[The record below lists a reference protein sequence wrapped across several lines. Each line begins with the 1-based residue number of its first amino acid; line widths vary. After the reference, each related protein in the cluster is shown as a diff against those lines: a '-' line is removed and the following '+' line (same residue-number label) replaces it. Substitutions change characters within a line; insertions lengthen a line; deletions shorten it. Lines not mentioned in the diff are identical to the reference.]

1 MATGREMTETGS
13 GGYLTRAVRFIREVR
28 QEVVGK
34 VTWPSR
40 KETGITTAMV
50 FVMVLIMSL
59 FFLLVDVVLGGAIK
73 NILTF
78 GG

>member
-1 MATGREMTETGS
+1 MATGREMTETSS
-13 GGYLTRAVRFIREVR
+13 GGPIARAVRFIREVR

-59 FFLLVDVVLGGAIK
+59 FFLLVDMVLGGGVNAI
-73 NILTF
+73 LSW
-78 GG
+78 GS

>member
-1 MATGREMTETGS
+1 MATGKEMTETGS
-13 GGYLTRAVRFIREVR
+13 GGYLARAVRFVREVR
-28 QEVVGK
+28 QEVSK

-59 FFLLVDVVLGGAIK
+59 FFMLVDMLLGGVIET
-73 NILTF
+73 ILGF
-78 GG
+78 GR

>member
-13 GGYLTRAVRFIREVR
+13 GGYLTRAARFIREVR

-59 FFLLVDVVLGGAIK
+59 FFLLVDVVLGGAVE
-73 NILTF
+73 NILGF
-78 GG
+78 GR

>member
-1 MATGREMTETGS
+1 MATGREMTETGP
-13 GGYLTRAVRFIREVR
+13 GGYLTRTVRFIREVR

-59 FFLLVDVVLGGAIK
+59 FFLLVDVVLGGAVSK
-73 NILTF
+73 IL
-78 GG
+78 GS

>member
-1 MATGREMTETGS
+1 MAAGKEMAE
-13 GGYLTRAVRFIREVR
+13 GGNGNFVARATRFVREVR
-28 QEVVGK
+28 QEVVK

-50 FVMVLIMSL
+50 FVMVLIMSI
-59 FFLLVDVVLGGAIK
+59 FFLLVDMLLGGAIEM
-73 NILTF
+73 ILGI

>member
-1 MATGREMTETGS
+1 MATGKEMTETGS
-13 GGYLTRAVRFIREVR
+13 GGYLARAVRFVREVR
-28 QEVVGK
+28 QEVSK

-59 FFLLVDVVLGGAIK
+59 FFMLVDMMLGGAVEL
-73 NILTF
+73 ILGF
-78 GG
+78 GR

>member
-1 MATGREMTETGS
+1 MATGKEMTETGS
-13 GGYLTRAVRFIREVR
+13 GGIVARAIRFVREVR
-28 QEVVGK
+28 QEVSK

-59 FFLLVDVVLGGAIK
+59 FFLLVDMTLRGAVELILG
-73 NILTF
+73 F
-78 GG
+78 GR

>member
-1 MATGREMTETGS
+1 MAAGKEMAEGGS
-13 GGYLTRAVRFIREVR
+13 GNFVARATRFVREVR
-28 QEVVGK
+28 QEVVK

-50 FVMVLIMSL
+50 FVMVLIMSI
-59 FFLLVDVVLGGAIK
+59 FFLLVDMLLGGAIEM
-73 NILTF
+73 ILGI